1 MILSYQQFAL
11 WFCVTFPLIAD
22 FEQVKKMTVFAIQD
36 VVEKLEKSRLV
47 IAEI

>member
-1 MILSYQQFAL
+1 
-11 WFCVTFPLIAD
+11 
-22 FEQVKKMTVFAIQD
+22 MTVFAIQD